1 MCDSLC
7 DGVPDSVCDSPCDSV
22 CDSVTS
28 YVTACM
34 MACVTAHVTARVTA
48 CVMACVSAR
57 ASGHHVR
64 APGPRDSM
72 GPSASQCVRTNF
84 LRFLKLLPEKS
95 PPGDPSS
102 PSQWPLLPLSRGT
115 SHPAPPGVS
124 AEGPWKG
131 HVVLTVG
138 ISHCHQKA
146 SVPRRAIGWDQRTKQ
161 RARPSGLCVEQ
172 GCSALTAKK

>member
-1 MCDSLC
+1 M
-7 DGVPDSVCDSPCDSV
+7 
-22 CDSVTS
+22 
-28 YVTACM
+28 TAC
-34 MACVTAHVTARVTA
+34 VTARVTA
-48 CVMACVSAR
+48 CVMAYVTAHVTARMMACVSAR

-72 GPSASQCVRTNF
+72 GLSASQCVRTNF

-161 RARPSGLCVEQ
+161 RARPSSLCVEQ
-172 GCSALTAKK
+172 GFSALTAQK